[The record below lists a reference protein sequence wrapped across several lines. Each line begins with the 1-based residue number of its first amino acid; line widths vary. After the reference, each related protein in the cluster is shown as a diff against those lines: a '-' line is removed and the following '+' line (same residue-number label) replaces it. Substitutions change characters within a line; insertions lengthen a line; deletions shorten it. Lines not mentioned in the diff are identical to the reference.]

1 MAVIIGSARHNERG
15 NLTGGRAGDQTGQ
28 EVMTQKF
35 YVSSKGW
42 IVLRPKT
49 AEIANRIGDK
59 MYRAC
64 GNPNIG
70 YCQGHRNGVVNL
82 GIDTTTPTEC
92 DCSSLVRQC
101 VREATGKDP
110 GNFTT
115 ATEKNILYNTG
126 LFDYPMSY
134 TNGMKLYKGDI
145 LVTKTKGHTVIVTSS
160 DYKRGGESTPAPVP
174 APSPVSNIPYRV
186 GVNYTLQVELKVRT
200 GAGTNYAAKRHSQL
214 TSGGQTHDRDRDGAL
229 DKGTVVT
236 CKEVKMVGNDI
247 WMRCPSGW
255 IAAIYHGKTYVK

>member
-15 NLTGGRAGDQTGQ
+15 NITGGRAGDQTGQ
-28 EVMTQKF
+28 EVMTQRF
-35 YVSSKGW
+35 YISSKGW
-42 IVLRPKT
+42 FVLRPKT
-49 AEIANRIGDK
+49 VENANKIGDK

-115 ATEKNILYNTG
+115 ATEKNMLYNTG
-126 LFDYPMSY
+126 LFESPMSY

-160 DYKRGGESTPAPVP
+160 DYKRGGESAPVHAPAP
-174 APSPVSNIPYRV
+174 APSSNAGYRV

-200 GAGTNYAAKRHSQL
+200 GAGTNYSAKSHNQL
-214 TSGGQTHDRDRDGAL
+214 TSGGRAHDGDRDGAL

-236 CKEVKMVGNDI
+236 CKEVKIVGNNI

-255 IAAIYHGKTYVK
+255 IAAVYNGKTYVK